1 MGRDH
6 DAEFTA
12 WVERTA
18 ASLRGT
24 AYLMCGDWHTADD
37 VVQDALVR
45 VYERW
50 HRIRPDAATS
60 YARRVVATATID
72 RARRPWRREV
82 SSDVL
87 PEVTAL
93 REDETP
99 YDVVGALAQL
109 PPRQRAV
116 LVLRFF
122 DDLDVNETARLLG
135 ITPGTVKSAT
145 SRGLESLRALMR
157 TPVHAGTNEENP

>member
-1 MGRDH
+1 MSRLLCVLFLSLF
-6 DAEFTA
+6 ALQA
-12 WVERTA
+12 SA
-18 ASLRGT
+18 ASL
-24 AYLMCGDWHTADD
+24 
-37 VVQDALVR
+37 
-45 VYERW
+45 
-50 HRIRPDAATS
+50 
-60 YARRVVATATID
+60 TATVD

-122 DDLDVNETARLLG
+122 DDLDVTETARLLG

-145 SRGLESLRALMR
+145 SRGLESLRLLMR
-157 TPVHAGTNEENP
+157 TPVHAGLSEETP

>member
-1 MGRDH
+1 MTTDH
-6 DAEFTA
+6 DEQFTA
-12 WVERTA
+12 WVERSA

-24 AYLMCGDWHTADD
+24 AYLMCGDWHSADD

-60 YARRVVATATID
+60 YARRVITTAAID

-82 SSDVL
+82 SSDIL
-87 PEVTAL
+87 PEPDVVGAV
-93 REDETP
+93 ETP

-122 DDLDVNETARLLG
+122 HDLDVAETARLLG
-135 ITPGTVKSAT
+135 ISQGTVKSTT
-145 SRGLESLRALMR
+145 SRGLDSLRLLMR
-157 TPVHAGTNEENP
+157 TPVRTGSPEETS

>member
-1 MGRDH
+1 MTTDH

-50 HRIRPDAATS
+50 HRIRPEAATS

-99 YDVVGALAQL
+99 YDVVGALGAAAAA
-109 PPRQRAV
+109 PASRAGAAV
-116 LVLRFF
+116 LRRSRR
-122 DDLDVNETARLLG
+122 DRDRTAARDHARHRQERD
-135 ITPGTVKSAT
+135 IA
-145 SRGLESLRALMR
+145 RAR
-157 TPVHAGTNEENP
+157 AACEF

>member
-1 MGRDH
+1 MSRDH

-60 YARRVVATATID
+60 VRAQGRRDGHGRPLPAAVAARGVQ
-72 RARRPWRREV
+72 P
-82 SSDVL
+82 DVL
-87 PEVTAL
+87 PEVIVP

-99 YDVVGALAQL
+99 YDVVGALALL

-116 LVLRFF
+116 LVLRF
-122 DDLDVNETARLLG
+122 LT
-135 ITPGTVKSAT
+135 T
-145 SRGLESLRALMR
+145 S
-157 TPVHAGTNEENP
+157 T